1 MSYPA
6 KHSLKLRQGDTYKR
20 TLTWIVNKTPV
31 NLTGY
36 DARLQIREDPDDAT
50 PALDASDYL
59 TLGGAAGTI
68 EVEIP
73 ASETADL
80 EPGRYVYDL
89 EVESGG
95 GEVTTLIA
103 GSVTVTAE
111 VTR

>member
-6 KHSLKLRQGDTYKR
+6 DYRITLRQGDTYKR
-20 TLTWIVNKTPV
+20 TLSWIVNRVPV

-36 DARLQIREDPDDAT
+36 TARLQVRESADAPTVSLDAT
-50 PALDASDYL
+50 EYI

-68 EVEIP
+68 DIEIP
-73 ASETADL
+73 AEETSDL
-80 EPGRYVYDL
+80 EAGRYVYDL

-103 GSVTVTAE
+103 GSLTVTAE

>member
-6 KHSLKLRQGDTYKR
+6 EYPIKMRQGDTYKR
-20 TLTWIVNKTPV
+20 TLTWLVNKAPV

-36 DARLQIREDPDDAT
+36 DARLQIREDADDAT

-59 TLGGAAGTI
+59 TLGGTAGTI

-73 ASETADL
+73 AEETADL
-80 EPGRYVYDL
+80 DAGRYVYDL

-103 GSVTVTAE
+103 GSLTVTAE
-111 VTR
+111 VTK

>member
-6 KHSLKLRQGDTYKR
+6 EHPLKLRQGDTYKR
-20 TLTWIVNKTPV
+20 TLTWVVNRVPV

-36 DARLQIREDPDDAT
+36 DARLQIRESADDST

-73 ASETADL
+73 ASETSDL
-80 EPGRYVYDL
+80 DPGRYVYDL

-95 GEVTTLIA
+95 GEITTLIA
-103 GSVTVTAE
+103 GSLTVTAE

>member
-6 KHSLKLRQGDTYKR
+6 EHPLKLRQGDTYKR
-20 TLTWIVNKTPV
+20 TLTWLVNKVPV

-36 DARLQIREDPDDAT
+36 DARLQVRESPDDAT
-50 PALDASDYL
+50 AALDASEYL

-68 EVEIP
+68 EIEIP
-73 ASETADL
+73 AAETADL

-103 GSVTVTAE
+103 GSLTVSAE